1 MEVTAVEVE
10 EEEGM
15 MVVTNVSSMMN
26 TMLGHIRLPG
36 QEKGEE
42 ELDLM
47 VVEKEEERSQY
58 GGRREPGGSDIL
70 TGVFFSLL
78 AFRSEWKDA
87 LCCKHIFS
95 LTSLTGV
102 MCCSLVF

>member
-1 MEVTAVEVE
+1 MEVAAVEVE
-10 EEEGM
+10 EEGGM
-15 MVVTNVSSMMN
+15 MVMTNVSSMMN

-36 QEKGEE
+36 QEQEEE

-47 VVEKEEERSQY
+47 MVEKGEERSQY

-78 AFRSEWKDA
+78 AFR
-87 LCCKHIFS
+87 
-95 LTSLTGV
+95 
-102 MCCSLVF
+102 

>member
-36 QEKGEE
+36 QEEK

-102 MCCSLVF
+102 MCCCPVF

>member
-10 EEEGM
+10 EVEGM

-26 TMLGHIRLPG
+26 TMLGHIRVPG
-36 QEKGEE
+36 QEEEE

-47 VVEKEEERSQY
+47 MVEKEEERSQY

-102 MCCSLVF
+102 MCCSPVL